1 MDAWLRHAK
10 QVLVEQ
16 EARDF
21 CKYIDAT
28 PSPFHLVEVTAARLA
43 KAGFVRLKE
52 GDDWGDKI
60 QPGTKAMYDRNGS
73 TLVAFAVGHAYKPG
87 GSFKAVGAH
96 TDSPVLKV
104 KPVSKKTAHGY
115 LQVGVECY
123 GGGLWHTWFD
133 RELTVAGRVI
143 VDCGNGKFASRNVHV
158 RKPILRIPNLCIH
171 LQSADERRSFK
182 VNTENHLCPILSLQ
196 KAAQDMLNDDTTKAT
211 DGCDPRHA
219 PLLLRVV
226 AEELGVAAK
235 DIKDLELSLCDT
247 QPAQIWGIGSEFLS
261 SPRLDNQV
269 HCFTSTDA
277 LIEHATLSLTDDNG
291 VSMIALFDHEEVGSR
306 SAQGAGSPI
315 FRDAIVRVNEAL
327 TAKMGAST
335 SEGFKRALS
344 HSMLL
349 SADVAHAIHPNYASK
364 HEGNHQPLLNGG
376 TVLKTNSSTR
386 YATDAISGFFFREL
400 ARRGKQA
407 FQEFVVRND
416 CPCGTTIGPIIAAN
430 TGLRTADIGVPS
442 LSMHSIRETVGTADI
457 ANNRIIL
464 RTFFGQYNALKLQFT
479 E

>member
-1 MDAWLRHAK
+1 MDSWLRHAK
-10 QVLVEQ
+10 AVLSDL

-21 CKYIDAT
+21 CKYIDST
-28 PSPFHLVEVTAARLA
+28 PSPFHLVSASAARLDA
-43 KAGFVRLKE
+43 AGFIRLSE
-52 GDDWGDKI
+52 GDNWADKI
-60 QPGTKAMYDRNGS
+60 KPGTKAYYDRNGS
-73 TLVAFAVGHAYKPG
+73 TLVAFAVGEKYTAG

-104 KPVSKKTAHGY
+104 KPVSAKKAHGY

-143 VDCGNGKFASRNVHV
+143 VDCGGGKFACRNVHV
-158 RKPILRIPNLCIH
+158 KRPILRIPNLCIH
-171 LQSADERRSFK
+171 LQSAEERKSFT
-182 VNTENHLCPILSLQ
+182 VNKENHLAPILSIQ
-196 KAAQDMLNDDTTKAT
+196 KAAEAMLNDVSGSVE
-211 DGCDPRHA
+211 GCDPRHP

-226 AEELGVAAK
+226 AEELGIAAR

-247 QPAQIWGIGSEFLS
+247 QPAQIWGVGSEFLS

-277 LIEHATLSLTDDNG
+277 LIEHARMSLAGDCG
-291 VSMIALFDHEEVGSR
+291 VSVIALFDHEEVGSR

-315 FRDAIVRVNEAL
+315 FRDAIIRINEAL
-327 TAKMGAST
+327 T
-335 SEGFKRALS
+335 SEGVGSSSETFKMALS
-344 HSMLL
+344 RSLLL
-349 SADVAHAIHPNYASK
+349 SADVAHAIHPNYGHK

-386 YATDAISGFFFREL
+386 YATDGISGFFFREL
-400 ARRGKQA
+400 ARRSSQKI
-407 FQEFVVRND
+407 QEFVVRQD

-430 TGLRTADIGVPS
+430 TGLRAVDIGVPS
-442 LSMHSIRETVGTADI
+442 LSMHSIRETIGVADI
-457 ANNRIIL
+457 TNNRIIL
-464 RTFFGQYNALKLQFT
+464 RTFFREYDALKSMFT
-479 E
+479 S